1 MPPFQLKNVQGANKR
16 NSHEHG
22 DTGSAAPNSCRPN
35 KTAPAASESRSY
47 GNPEIG
53 RRSSSVP
60 IGAPRP
66 TVAQI
71 ARTRIGAR
79 RHGKRSSP
87 PADDTTSSV
96 RCERAAPDEKI
107 LHLAA
112 PPGALRAL

>member
-53 RRSSSVP
+53 RRSFGPHRRAEANS
-60 IGAPRP
+60 GADREN
-66 TVAQI
+66 ADRCQ
-71 ARTRIGAR
+71 ATRKAFLTACR
-79 RHGKRSSP
+79 
-87 PADDTTSSV
+87 
-96 RCERAAPDEKI
+96 
-107 LHLAA
+107 
-112 PPGALRAL
+112 